1 VGEATFRHSLE
12 SFLLMED
19 FTEDGNALVE
29 SGKILTAADLLTITH
44 QKPRPLQ
51 VCDTETV
58 ASMEE
63 SRYLAEDIT
72 LDGEIIA
79 KRDSMLNRDTLEVLR
94 RGLVKSVKLWK
105 AIESLNIQDQ
115 MKDILIDYL
124 GKSLAQ
130 AIDRD
135 GNAIAQI
142 PPSVDVDILKKFAE
156 GSIEAIDV
164 EGSILTHEKMIQQVL
179 KNHAFGKILLSDLK
193 DADGNIAVA
202 AGSEIN
208 QKSVARIAETRP
220 DSVKTRAQ
228 SAPTEVRQ
236 VVQLVSFV
244 RRLRETPECRP
255 VVHGVT
261 KAALATDSFLSAASF
276 QQTAQILSAAAVR
289 GEVDELKGLKEN
301 VIIGLLIPA
310 GTGVERLTKLQV
322 SEKPAEE
329 EHSRESA

>member
-1 VGEATFRHSLE
+1 
-12 SFLLMED
+12 
-19 FTEDGNALVE
+19 
-29 SGKILTAADLLTITH
+29 LTAADLATITH
-44 QKPRPLQ
+44 QHPRPLQ
-51 VCDTETV
+51 VCDTEAV

-72 LDGEIIA
+72 LEGEVIA
-79 KRDSMLNRDTLEVLR
+79 KRDSLLNRDTLEVLR

-105 AIESLNIQDQ
+105 VTESLNIQDQ

-135 GNAIAQI
+135 GNAIEQI
-142 PPSVDVDILKKFAE
+142 PSVVEVGILNKFAE

-179 KNHAFGKILLSDLK
+179 KDHAFGKILLSDLQ
-193 DADGNIAVA
+193 DGEGNIAVP
-202 AGSEIN
+202 AGAEIN
-208 QKSVARIAETRP
+208 QKTVAGIAETRP
-220 DSVKTRAQ
+220 GSVKLRAQ
-228 SAPTEVRQ
+228 SSPTEVRQ
-236 VVQLVSFV
+236 VVQVVSFI

-310 GTGVERLTKLQV
+310 GTGVERFTKLQI
-322 SEKPAEE
+322 SEKPEDE
-329 EHSRESA
+329 GHSRESA